1 MKRVFSLALAA
12 LLLAGCGST
21 PAASSTTNTTVT
33 AETATT
39 EASVGNGE
47 PLRLLQHGDEKQF
60 YISEDV
66 DNSETLLRY
75 RIADLT
81 QCTDFIPCDIEGCT
95 HDTENCPAVIKRA
108 FGNRLWVLNDDILLA
123 MQYSYEDFSTTL
135 TLMDRECHDRRVLTT
150 LDGYDLFSSSDHAYT
165 DGDALYCYG
174 NQSNQDGIYRV
185 DLESGSISEVCRF
198 STYSL
203 PILGVIGRSF
213 VLTQS
218 DLAYPDSSGD
228 LATDALA
235 QPTGTRSHVLLNV
248 DTGET
253 SVLRT
258 YSTEDGSLNQTEA
271 HVVDGVYY
279 MINGSNGT
287 LSSVD
292 ADTGEEYKIT
302 DQMPKDDI
310 AQHPMCYQIEA
321 NLNGWLVFYNQPIIV
336 NAETGEVRQRT
347 DLPENYWNGYG
358 HQPSIYLQLQDR
370 LLVDCRYEPYTRTG
384 IGTDGKPYNIEC
396 EQIYLGLISID
407 DFLNGV
413 PNYTEVCK
421 APY

>member
-1 MKRVFSLALAA
+1 MKRVFSLALTA

-21 PAASSTTNTTVT
+21 PAASSTTNTAVT
-33 AETATT
+33 AETAAA
-39 EASVGNGE
+39 EASVGSGE

-218 DLAYPDSSGD
+218 DLAHPDSSGD

-258 YSTEDGSLNQTEA
+258 YSTVDGSLNQTEA
-271 HVVDGVYY
+271 YVVDGVYY

-336 NAETGEVRQRT
+336 NAETGEVRQRA

-384 IGTDGKPYNIEC
+384 IGTDGKPYSIEC

-421 APY
+421 TPY

>member
-1 MKRVFSLALAA
+1 MKRVFSLALAT
-12 LLLAGCGST
+12 LLLAGCT
-21 PAASSTTNTTVT
+21 AAPADSSTASTTVT

-81 QCTDFIPCDIEGCT
+81 KCTDFIPCDIEGCT
-95 HDTENCPAVIKRA
+95 HDTENCPAVTKRA
-108 FGNRLWVLNDDILLA
+108 FGNRLWVLNDDILLS

-174 NQSNQDGIYRV
+174 NQRNQDGIYRV

-218 DLAYPDSSGD
+218 DLAYPDPSGD
-228 LATDALA
+228 LATDALV

-248 DTGET
+248 DTGEVRDFC
-253 SVLRT
+253 SYSSDDYVLDNLYFCVVNGR
-258 YSTEDGSLNQTEA
+258 YYWIDSTTGSLSI
-271 HVVDGVYY
+271 VDP
-279 MINGSNGT
+279 
-287 LSSVD
+287 
-292 ADTGEEYKIT
+292 DTGENRLLT
-302 DQMPKDDI
+302 DQLPVTD
-310 AQHPMCYQIEA
+310 PNELSSYYQIEA

-336 NAETGEVRQRT
+336 NAETGEVRQRS

-358 HQPSIYLQLQDR
+358 HQPSIYLQLQDC
-370 LLVDCRYEPYTRTG
+370 LLVDCRYEPYTRTTLS
-384 IGTDGKPYNIEC
+384 TDGTPYNIESD
-396 EQIYLGLISID
+396 QMYLGLISID

-413 PNYTEVCK
+413 PNYIEVCK
-421 APY
+421 GPY

>member
-12 LLLAGCGST
+12 LLLAGCAGSKD
-21 PAASSTTNTTVT
+21 ASSTTNTAVT
-33 AETATT
+33 AETAAA
-39 EASVGNGE
+39 EASAGNGE
-47 PLRLLQHGDEKQF
+47 PLRRLQHGDEKQY

-81 QCTDFIPCDIEGCT
+81 QCTDFVPCDIEGCT
-95 HDTENCPAVIKRA
+95 HDTENCPAVAKRA
-108 FGNRLWVLNDDILLA
+108 FGNRLWVLNDDTLLA

-218 DLAYPDSSGD
+218 DLTYPDSSGD
-228 LATDALA
+228 LAADALA

-271 HVVDGVYY
+271 YVVDGVYY
-279 MINGSNGT
+279 MINGNNGT

-292 ADTGEEYKIT
+292 ADTGEEHKIT
-302 DQMPKDDI
+302 DQMSKADI
-310 AQHPMCYQIEA
+310 AQYPMCYQIEA

-336 NAETGEVRQRT
+336 NAETGEVRQRSE
-347 DLPENYWNGYG
+347 LPENYWNGYG

-370 LLVDCRYEPYTRTG
+370 LLVDCRYEPYTLTTLS
-384 IGTDGKPYNIEC
+384 TDGTPYNVESD
-396 EQIYLGLISID
+396 QMYLGLISID

-421 APY
+421 GSY